1 MKKLFLL
8 LLAVTIGLCA
18 SAQMR
23 TVHGTVVD
31 ANTQEELIGVSVKA
45 GPQYGVATDASGQF
59 TLRIPESVKTL
70 TVSYVGYQTVDV
82 PVENGDMRIN
92 LVPDNALL
100 DPVIVVAYGEQ
111 KRSSFTGSAATV
123 GAATIEKTQV
133 TNPLDALAGKV
144 AGLQLSNASGAPGA
158 SSPTIRIRGFSSIL
172 AGNAPLVIVDGA
184 PYSGDINTINANDIE
199 SMSVLKDAAS
209 NALYGARGANGVIL
223 ITTKRAKLGEAVV
236 SVDAKWGANSKGS
249 QNYDY
254 ITDPAQYYE
263 TYYAALYNQAH
274 APKDPKLTDANRND
288 PKYLGLGMSSY
299 EAWKYANS
307 QLALGANPG
316 LGYITY
322 TVPAGQTLIG
332 QNGRMNPNATPGRM
346 INYRGQDYWI
356 QPDNWN
362 DYAYKTSLRQEYNV
376 NISHGT
382 ERSNIMASV
391 NYLSNDGIL
400 IAKSNYQRFTGR
412 LAADFQAKPWL
423 KVGGNF
429 AYAHGTTNQMTSE
442 GSSTS
447 TMNIFAFT
455 NGVAPIY
462 PLYLRDGNKQPM
474 YDNNGLLMYDYGNGM
489 NAGLQRPAYADSN
502 AISAAILNTN
512 KADFNTL
519 YASGFAEIRFLRD
532 FKFTTNN
539 TVNLLESRSTS
550 MMNPYYGQAV
560 PDGGTISKAHSRTT
574 SYTFNQLLNWNRVF
588 NNSHT
593 VQILLG
599 HEWYKAISEELEG
612 SRKNLF
618 LPSNEE
624 LAGAI
629 LKDDTSSS
637 SSVYNNEGWFGRAQY
652 DYDSKYFGSFSF
664 RRDASSRFHPKHR
677 WGSFWSIGGAWI
689 ISKEDFFNVDWV
701 DLLKIKASYG
711 EQGNDNI
718 GNYRYTDTYSLINSV
733 GMPGAVAATKGNE
746 TITWEK
752 GGNFNA
758 GVEFELFNARLNG
771 SFEAFYRKTSDML
784 MSFPLP
790 ASSGFM
796 GYYDNVGDMTNTGI
810 EIELSGTI
818 IRTRDFAWTMD
829 LNFTWYKNRISKL
842 PEERKGPDAYDG
854 HRGFSSGSTFYG
866 EGLPMYTYLM
876 KSYAGVEES
885 TGRALYWK
893 NTYAKDT
900 NGNPTKEI
908 IGREKAY
915 YENADF
921 YLCGTALAPVY
932 GGFSTSFEYKGFDLS
947 ANFNYQIGGQVYD
960 SGYQALMASP
970 VSGGGSNFHADVL
983 KAWTPENPSSNIPRF
998 QFGDQDQA
1006 QTQDRFL
1013 TNASYLSLQNLNF
1026 GYTLPSNIVRKM
1038 YLTKL
1043 RVYFAAENVWVWS
1056 KRQGLDPRQ
1065 SITGGTNNYTYS
1077 PIRTL
1082 SGGLTV
1088 TF

>member
-45 GPQYGVATDASGQF
+45 GPNYGVATDASGEF
-59 TLRIPESVKTL
+59 SLRIPESVKTL

-82 PVENGDMRIN
+82 PVEDGNMRIN

-133 TNPLDALAGKV
+133 TNALDALSGKV

-158 SSPTIRIRGFSSIL
+158 SSPIIRIRGFSSIL

-184 PYSGDINTINANDIE
+184 PFSGDINTINTNDIE

-263 TYYAALYNQAH
+263 TYYSALYNYAH
-274 APKDPKLTDANRND
+274 APMTDAF
-288 PKYLGLGMSSY
+288 GGQGMSSY
-299 EAWKYANS
+299 DAWKWANS
-307 QLALGANPG
+307 QLAQGSNPG
-316 LGYITY
+316 LGYISY
-322 TVPAGQTLIG
+322 TVPEGQSLIG
-332 QNGRMNPNATPGRM
+332 QNGRLNPSATPGRM

-376 NISHGT
+376 NISQGT

-400 IAKSNYQRFTGR
+400 IAKSNFQRFTGR
-412 LAADFQAKPWL
+412 LAADFQAKSWL

-429 AYAHGTTNQMTSE
+429 NYSHGTTNQMSSE

-447 TMNIFAFT
+447 TLNIFAFT

-462 PLYLRDGNKQPM
+462 PIYLRDGNKQPM

-489 NAGLQRPAYADSN
+489 NAGLQRPSYADSN
-502 AISAAILNTN
+502 AISAATLNTN
-512 KADFNTL
+512 KASYNSL
-519 YASGFAEIRFLRD
+519 YASGFAEIRFLKD
-532 FKFTTNN
+532 FKFTSNN
-539 TVNLLESRSTS
+539 TVNLLETRSTS
-550 MMNPYYGQAV
+550 IQNPFYGQAQ
-560 PDGGTISKAHSRTT
+560 PDGGNIYKAHARTT
-574 SYTFNQLLNWNRVF
+574 SYTYNQLLNWNRMF
-588 NNSHT
+588 NQHN

-599 HEWYKAISEELEG
+599 HEWYKEVTEGLEG
-612 SRKNLF
+612 QRKNLF

-637 SSVYNNEGWFGRAQY
+637 SSTYNNEGWFGRAQY
-652 DYDSKYFGSFSF
+652 DFASKYFGSVSF

-689 ISKEDFFNVDWV
+689 LSKEEFFNVDWV
-701 DLLKIKASYG
+701 DLLKVKVSYG

-718 GNYRYTDTYSLINSV
+718 GNFRYTDTYNLINSA
-733 GMPGAVAATKGNE
+733 GMPGATAATKGNE

-771 SFEAFYRKTSDML
+771 SVEAFYRKTSDML
-784 MSFPLP
+784 MQFPLP

-796 GYYDNVGDMTNTGI
+796 GYYDNVGDMTNTGV
-810 EIELSGTI
+810 EIELNGTI
-818 IRTRDFAWTMD
+818 IRTRDFSWTMD
-829 LNFTWYKNRISKL
+829 LNFTWYKNRISML
-842 PEERKGPDAYDG
+842 PAERKGQELEG
-854 HRGFSSGSTFYG
+854 HYGFSSGSTFYG
-866 EGLPMYTYLM
+866 EGLPMFTYRM
-876 KSYAGVEES
+876 KSFAGVDET
-885 TGRALYWK
+885 TGRSLYWK
-893 NTYAKDT
+893 NDYD
-900 NGNPTKEI
+900 KETGEL
-908 IGREKAY
+908 IGRSTTTSFDQADY
-915 YENADF
+915 YN
-921 YLCGTALAPVY
+921 CGTALAPVY
-932 GGFSTSFEYKGFDLS
+932 GGFSTTFEFKGFDLS

-960 SGYQALMASP
+960 SGYQHLMASP
-970 VSGGGSNFHADVL
+970 ISGGGSNFHADVL
-983 KAWTPENPSSNIPRF
+983 NAWTPENPNSNIPRF
-998 QFGDQDQA
+998 QFGDEDQS

-1026 GYTLPSNIVRKM
+1026 GYTLPTNIVRKM
-1038 YLTKL
+1038 YLSKL

-1065 SITGGTNNYTYS
+1065 SITGGTNNYNYS